1 MSLRQIDWARWYGGT
16 DATVSHLE
24 RAYSPARFLETLA
37 VHLPKGNR
45 ARVLELGC
53 APGRWLGWA
62 TMRLGVR
69 PVGLELDPE
78 GVRRTRVAYP
88 QVPVTR
94 ADAFRLP
101 FADRSFDA
109 VYSAG
114 LIEHFDDPAGIIREA
129 WRVLRPGGTSL
140 WLVPNLQPG
149 SFAGWH
155 FRTFH
160 RELFEAHRPY
170 ALAELAKIVADAGFL
185 VIHRE
190 YSGLYF
196 PHLQRVLGRLPGRAV
211 LRRLEHPR
219 LAANVVV
226 VGRRDDGDRLG
237 RM

>member
-1 MSLRQIDWARWYGGT
+1 VSLRRIDWAQWYGGT
-16 DATVSHLE
+16 AVTVSHLE
-24 RAYSPARFLETLA
+24 HAYSPARFLETLA
-37 VHLPKGNR
+37 LHLPRGSR

-62 TMRLGVR
+62 ASRLGVR

-78 GVRRTRVAYP
+78 GVRLTRASYP
-88 QVPVTR
+88 QIPVAR
-94 ADAFRLP
+94 ADAFQLP

-109 VYSAG
+109 VYSIG

-160 RELFEAHRPY
+160 RVVFEAHRQY
-170 ALAELAKIVADAGFL
+170 ALSDLVTTVAAAGFS
-185 VIHRE
+185 VVHRE
-190 YSGLYF
+190 YSGLF
-196 PHLQRVLGRLPGRAV
+196 IPHLQRVLGRLPIRAV

-219 LAANVVV
+219 LATNVVV
-226 VGRRDDGDRLG
+226 VARRNDGDPLG
-237 RM
+237 RL